1 MASEVKLMS
10 VIGTKKRAVLYVTYK
25 PNSSKYAEP
34 LNVRMQDAG
43 AGLVE

>member
-10 VIGTKKRAVLYVTYK
+10 VIGTKKAAVLGVTCK
-25 PNSSKYAEP
+25 PNSSKDAEP
-34 LNVRMQDAG
+34 LNVRMQYAG